1 MLLSLSDETAVA
13 FRVNVELGRLYRKRQ
28 RLDKALEHYTIAASC
43 GEATA
48 ELHVESGQVLFQLE
62 CFDAAVTAFE
72 SAVGLR
78 PTDAFALNCL
88 AVTYSTLGKF
98 DEANVSFRSAIEI
111 DPDNDEYRNNL
122 GLNYSH
128 QKKYAAAADCFRHAI
143 RINDNETTYH
153 VRLARVLAAAKKN
166 HEALSA
172 ITRCLER
179 EPMNPEALVL
189 SGDFLSH
196 LRRFEDAI
204 EQYDRAV
211 TIQPDGNLYR
221 KMGRIRLRLTQSR
234 LAKECFMHA
243 ARIEPDSVLNYTCMG
258 FVALLEGQLDHAM
271 RLFAQAVTMDPIC
284 DEAYLGLSKT
294 MTELGDFEEA
304 ESAIKTAIHCS
315 PNNVEALVHYAYIR
329 EKFLDVKTAIRC
341 YRRAIALDPANVE
354 ALLRCARVLHTADE
368 RTEAIE
374 LARKV
379 LEWNAH
385 SADAH
390 YLLAELYIEEGRL
403 ALGLIHTRELFA
415 LQPEEKRRFI
425 NIAMSL
431 ERAKAM
437 DKAIDVYKRIT
448 DTDAEYAE
456 AYYHI
461 GRLAYEGGLLKL
473 SMEMQETL
481 DRVSP
486 EFARL
491 LKKFRDQ
498 SLPAVDIVYI
508 EGSSSGLVPVA

>member
-1 MLLSLSDETAVA
+1 
-13 FRVNVELGRLYRKRQ
+13 
-28 RLDKALEHYTIAASC
+28 
-43 GEATA
+43 
-48 ELHVESGQVLFQLE
+48 
-62 CFDAAVTAFE
+62 
-72 SAVGLR
+72 
-78 PTDAFALNCL
+78 
-88 AVTYSTLGKF
+88 
-98 DEANVSFRSAIEI
+98 
-111 DPDNDEYRNNL
+111 
-122 GLNYSH
+122 
-128 QKKYAAAADCFRHAI
+128 
-143 RINDNETTYH
+143 
-153 VRLARVLAAAKKN
+153 
-166 HEALSA
+166 
-172 ITRCLER
+172 
-179 EPMNPEALVL
+179 
-189 SGDFLSH
+189 
-196 LRRFEDAI
+196 
-204 EQYDRAV
+204 
-211 TIQPDGNLYR
+211 
-221 KMGRIRLRLTQSR
+221 
-234 LAKECFMHA
+234 
-243 ARIEPDSVLNYTCMG
+243 
-258 FVALLEGQLDHAM
+258 
-271 RLFAQAVTMDPIC
+271 
-284 DEAYLGLSKT
+284 
-294 MTELGDFEEA
+294 A

-415 LQPEEKRRFI
+415 LQPEEKRRFV

-498 SLPAVDIVYI
+498 SLPAVDIAYI